1 MVLLVIVGVLMVKEI
16 NWWELKW
23 DLVDQGQTVLK
34 VITTTNTIVITT
46 TIIIFTNFHCV
57 IPELPP
63 TDPPFDICDI
73 SLCNFGTCVSVNGTA
88 TCVCNKACPFIE
100 QPVCGSDN
108 KTYSNLCVMDSEACE
123 REEYINIKHNGPCG
137 EWLGLFVLCS
147 SVSVLNC
154 FSCRSSKSHLLL
166 IQCYYRRNLNKLYFT
181 WIIRF
186 KKYFRTVRA
195 ISYFWVRNRR
205 TQRKRA

>member
-1 MVLLVIVGVLMVKEI
+1 MVLLVIVGVLIVKEI
-16 NWWELKW
+16 NWWKPKW

-137 EWLGLFVLCS
+137 EWLGLFALCS
-147 SVSVLNC
+147 FVPYWTISSPSLPSSWSLSAHHHVQHHLNGIDC
-154 FSCRSSKSHLLL
+154 TH
-166 IQCYYRRNLNKLYFT
+166 I
-181 WIIRF
+181 
-186 KKYFRTVRA
+186 
-195 ISYFWVRNRR
+195 
-205 TQRKRA
+205 